1 MATRV
6 HAASG
11 TNFGESAVLQKI
23 RGWTG
28 IASAGCALPSS
39 RSRLIRPRLK
49 GVAFMRVA
57 FLLLLVAALLT
68 RQPATTALLAQE
80 PGSPAASV
88 LDFEFFRTK
97 VQPIFLAK
105 REGHTR
111 CVSCHSKGTPM
122 RLEAL
127 SPGAATWTEEQSR
140 KNFQIVR
147 TKVVPYNL
155 LSSRLLLQPLASE
168 GGGTF
173 YHSGGK
179 HWNSFLD
186 PEWQT
191 LANWV
196 CGRKATEKM
205 VESTG
210 SCVAE

>member
-1 MATRV
+1 MIYEQV
-6 HAASG
+6 
-11 TNFGESAVLQKI
+11 
-23 RGWTG
+23 
-28 IASAGCALPSS
+28 
-39 RSRLIRPRLK
+39 K
-49 GVAFMRVA
+49 GAFMRVT
-57 FLLLLVAALLT
+57 FLLLLLAAWLIQ
-68 RQPATTALLAQE
+68 QPATTALLAQE
-80 PGSPAASV
+80 PGSSVPSV
-88 LDFEFFRTK
+88 LDFEFFKTK

-140 KNFQIVR
+140 RNYQVVR
-147 TKVVPYNL
+147 TKVVPNNL
-155 LSSRLLLQPLASE
+155 LSSRLLMQPLASE

-205 VESTG
+205 AELTG
-210 SCVAE
+210 SCAAEE

>member
-1 MATRV
+1 M
-6 HAASG
+6 
-11 TNFGESAVLQKI
+11 
-23 RGWTG
+23 
-28 IASAGCALPSS
+28 P
-39 RSRLIRPRLK
+39 
-49 GVAFMRVA
+49 VA
-57 FLLLLVAALLT
+57 LLLLFVAALLT
-68 RQPATTALLAQE
+68 QYPATAALRAQA
-80 PGSPAASV
+80 PGSPAASA

-122 RLEAL
+122 VLQRL
-127 SPGAATWTEEQSR
+127 SPGATTWNEEQSR
-140 KNFQIVR
+140 RNFQVVAAR
-147 TKVVPYNL
+147 VVPYNIN
-155 LSSRLLLQPLASE
+155 SSKLLLHPLLAE

-196 CGRKATEKM
+196 CGRKPNEKLH
-205 VESTG
+205 ELTG
-210 SCVAE
+210 ACAAE

>member
-1 MATRV
+1 
-6 HAASG
+6 
-11 TNFGESAVLQKI
+11 
-23 RGWTG
+23 
-28 IASAGCALPSS
+28 
-39 RSRLIRPRLK
+39 
-49 GVAFMRVA
+49 MRFV

-68 RQPATTALLAQE
+68 QHPVTTVLLAQE
-80 PGSPAASV
+80 PSSSAGSF
-88 LDFEFFRTK
+88 LDFEFFKTK

-127 SPGAATWTEEQSR
+127 SPGATTWTEEQSR
-140 KNFQIVR
+140 RNFQIVR
-147 TKVVPYNL
+147 TKVVPNNL

-205 VESTG
+205 LELTG
-210 SCVAE
+210 SCVGEE